1 MDIINF
7 SQNFNN
13 KLMLNSYFTT
23 IRPFS
28 PSKHIVGV
36 LKKCQYPRKGEMVE
50 FVTEI
55 TDVTPV
61 LLDKIP
67 NFIFCIDT
75 GYSKE
80 ESIRM
85 FENMYKNKGIDVH
98 THRFAIITLK
108 HRPDLE
114 ERARV

>member
-1 MDIINF
+1 
-7 SQNFNN
+7 
-13 KLMLNSYFTT
+13 MLNSYFTT

-28 PSKHIVGV
+28 PTKHIVGV

-55 TDVTPV
+55 VDVTV
-61 LLDKIP
+61 VMLDSIP
-67 NFIFCIDT
+67 DFLFRIDL

-85 FENMYKNKGIDVH
+85 IENMYKNKGIDVH
-98 THRFAIITLK
+98 THRFVILTLK

-114 ERARV
+114 ERAMLHANNTSHATPMHA